1 MPLILAE
8 RSERIMGCGIRV
20 HRALGPGLLEKI
32 YEAAL
37 CWELTNAN
45 LKDERQKSVAILY
58 EAEPVGAHR
67 LDWVGEGL
75 VVVEL
80 KATSGMADIHL
91 APPRSY
97 LKATSLQLAL
107 VRNFARPVLDRKRV
121 VLSQ

>member
-67 LDWVGEGL
+67 LDRVVGGL
-75 VVVEL
+75 VRGGPAPAFYGT
-80 KATSGMADIHL
+80 ATAQLFVMPPSRTSMAG
-91 APPRSY
+91 
-97 LKATSLQLAL
+97 QLAT
-107 VRNFARPVLDRKRV
+107 FT
-121 VLSQ
+121 